1 MLYQYRSYMTDLEN
15 KKFSEDDQ
23 QRVDLAVGS
32 LTQLQSLRAVPLLLT
47 STPSEPMDNQPVMY
61 THLLPR
67 DVSDDLLSRLEY
79 SWKMPW
85 GTLNVDTSSN
95 IMCLH
100 PDMRALFDGGH
111 WLLAPEKR
119 ILDTYLQDPWEIIDE
134 PCYNYTLIA
143 ADPEPEIS
151 NPMRDISICLMSDVC
166 GTTRTFTYPF
176 GSLPPLISH
185 IHPRFVICYYGVLVK
200 QVNIRHLISYSM
212 RGNLCNQSI
221 TDAMINTF
229 ETWVK
234 DIPSRSRFFRIL
246 SPGPYNDIGATS
258 DNDSKQS
265 LKTIPRRLHPKPFKR
280 AQKKYQNQSIARR
293 HRKQRSHGDGLQDG
307 IRLDRKT
314 LLILEGDE
322 TPST

>member
-1 MLYQYRSYMTDLEN
+1 
-15 KKFSEDDQ
+15 
-23 QRVDLAVGS
+23 
-32 LTQLQSLRAVPLLLT
+32 
-47 STPSEPMDNQPVMY
+47 
-61 THLLPR
+61 
-67 DVSDDLLSRLEY
+67 
-79 SWKMPW
+79 
-85 GTLNVDTSSN
+85 
-95 IMCLH
+95 
-100 PDMRALFDGGH
+100 MRALFDGGH

-119 ILDTYLQDPWEIIDE
+119 ILDTYLQDPWAIIDE
-134 PCYNYTLIA
+134 PSYNYTLIA

-166 GTTRTFTYPF
+166 GTTRTFAYPF

-212 RGNLCNQSI
+212 RGNLY
-221 TDAMINTF
+221 
-229 ETWVK
+229 
-234 DIPSRSRFFRIL
+234 IPSRSRFFRTL

-258 DNDSKQS
+258 DNDSKKS

-280 AQKKYQNQSIARR
+280 AQKKYQKQSIARR
-293 HRKQRSHGDGLQDG
+293 HRKRSHGDGLQDG

-322 TPST
+322 TPSTWRKEFLKDWIIQASKEALSPLDDSDSPDEVRFLLVWMPTF